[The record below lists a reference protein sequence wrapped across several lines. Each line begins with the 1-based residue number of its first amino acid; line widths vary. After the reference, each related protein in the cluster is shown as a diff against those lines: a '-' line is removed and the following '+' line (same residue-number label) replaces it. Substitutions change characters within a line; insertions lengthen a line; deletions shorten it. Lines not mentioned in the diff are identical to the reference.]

1 MSSCAQ
7 SLTDAVLL
15 KSVSSD
21 RILVMD
27 RGEIS
32 AFAPP
37 LELFD
42 RHDGIF
48 YSLCVQSN
56 VSRDDILKAQ
66 AS

>member
-1 MSSCAQ
+1 
-7 SLTDAVLL
+7 
-15 KSVSSD
+15 
-21 RILVMD
+21 MD

-48 YSLCVQSN
+48 HSLCVQSN
-56 VSRDDILKAQ
+56 ISRDDILKAQ
-66 AS
+66 DS